1 MLLLFA
7 AALASSPAPQA
18 VVRANARVSVRIISG
33 ARISPGRSADAP
45 GQQRRRSRIRLED
58 GSHRI
63 AQLIEFN

>member
-7 AALASSPAPQA
+7 AALASSPAPQT
-18 VVRANARVSVRIISG
+18 VVRANARVTVRIISG
-33 ARISPGRSADAP
+33 ARISPGKSADAP

-58 GSHRI
+58 GTYQA